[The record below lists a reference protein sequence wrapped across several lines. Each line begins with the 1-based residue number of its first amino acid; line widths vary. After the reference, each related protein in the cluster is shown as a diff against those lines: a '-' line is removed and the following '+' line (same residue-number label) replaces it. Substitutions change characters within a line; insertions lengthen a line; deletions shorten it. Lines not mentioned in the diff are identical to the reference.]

1 MPIVAN
7 DVLQQLLAFRRE
19 RDWEKFHTPKNLAIA
34 ISVEVAELLQIFQ
47 WTSDE
52 NAGELLARERTAL
65 VDEVADVAILL
76 SYLCHDLGTD
86 LDVAIQSKMEKNR
99 QKYPVHLAFGTA
111 TKYDRLT

>member
-7 DVLQQLLAFRRE
+7 DVLQQLLAFRKE

-34 ISVEVAELLQIFQ
+34 ISVEVAELLEIFQ

-52 NAGELLARERTAL
+52 NAGEQLARERTAL

-76 SYLCHDLGTD
+76 SYLCHDLGID